1 MSQNQRETGDTLL
14 TCLDAG
20 SVGRRI
26 VAALPTMFARGVSLH
41 DVSGRCHWRSGA
53 MVGPSEHIA
62 VRAALEAFVG
72 QTAPAR
78 IDQHLPDGTSAIL
91 LNSRSSDFEF
101 TGFVMLIVTTS
112 RLKVKGRAAPDLPIP
127 VIRAVRHWGDLAA
140 MHAAGGAT
148 TAAEDPAAARPPL
161 SAEAAPASAVANSSA
176 PANAVQS
183 STGDTGKYAT
193 AVLLAQESLSNHV
206 PHEDQLERERCAAAL
221 RDFPMALFAQRL
233 VPLHPDARIRRYE
246 ILLRRNTRNAPEAA
260 PEALLRN
267 AEAMGLGSII
277 DRRVITSLVAWLRSH
292 AAVWASEPSQF
303 SVNLS
308 MTSLCDPDFMAFVSQ
323 CLRVANLPSGIL
335 VFEIDQHRARDERAR
350 ISAMAEGSQGAGT
363 GLVIDNFTLHDNS
376 VDLLMLPGLRLLK
389 IDRRLTADLSQSR
402 GAQAVV
408 AGIAQMARI
417 AGVHSVAKQI
427 DDPQEHLLLR
437 NLGVDFVQSFA
448 TAMPTPLDALRADIT
463 ERMIVDNT
471 VLDDNPVPAYLAAQ
485 PM

>member
-1 MSQNQRETGDTLL
+1 MTQPQRESTDTLSG
-14 TCLDAG
+14 CLDAG

-26 VAALPTMFARGVSLH
+26 VTALPTMFARGVSLH
-41 DVSGRCHWRSGA
+41 DASGHCHWRSGGV
-53 MVGPSEHIA
+53 VGPSEHIA

-91 LNSRSSDFEF
+91 LNSRSVDFEF
-101 TGFVMLIVTTS
+101 TGFVMLIVMTS

-140 MHAAGGAT
+140 MHAAGDASATAPDVADSPDDVAPVGAMVP
-148 TAAEDPAAARPPL
+148 ESAAAATGPAL
-161 SAEAAPASAVANSSA
+161 STNE
-176 PANAVQS
+176 
-183 STGDTGKYAT
+183 
-193 AVLLAQESLSNHV
+193 
-206 PHEDQLERERCAAAL
+206 PHENQLERERCAAAL

-233 VPLHPDARIRRYE
+233 TPLHPDARIRRYE
-246 ILLRRNTRNAPEAA
+246 VLLRRNTRNAPHAA

-277 DRRVITSLVAWLRSH
+277 DRRVITALVAWLRSH
-292 AAVWASEPSQF
+292 GTVWASEPSQF

-308 MTSLCDPDFMAFVSQ
+308 ITSLTDPEFMSFVSN
-323 CLRVANLPSGIL
+323 CLGAANLPNGIL

-350 ISAMAEGSQGAGT
+350 MGMLAEGCQEAGT

-389 IDRRLTADLSQSR
+389 LDRRLTADLAQSR
-402 GAQAVV
+402 SAQAVV
-408 AGIAQMARI
+408 AGIAQMARV
-417 AGVHSVAKQI
+417 AGVHSVAKQV
-427 DDPQEHLLLR
+427 DDAQEHALLR

-448 TAMPTPLDALRADIT
+448 SSMPTPLDSLRADIT
-463 ERMIVDNT
+463 ERMIIDHT
-471 VLDDNPVPAYLAAQ
+471 AQDDNPLPPYLAAQ

>member
-26 VAALPTMFARGVSLH
+26 VTALPTMFARGVSLH
-41 DVSGRCHWRSGA
+41 DATGRCHWRSGA

-91 LNSRSSDFEF
+91 LISRSSDFEF
-101 TGFVMLIVTTS
+101 TGFVMLIVATS

-140 MHAAGGAT
+140 MHAAGDGSGNAEE
-148 TAAEDPAAARPPL
+148 AAAPAARP
-161 SAEAAPASAVANSSA
+161 AADAAAAVPNSS
-176 PANAVQS
+176 
-183 STGDTGKYAT
+183 GDTGKYAT
-193 AVLLAQESLSNHV
+193 EVLLSQESLSAYV
-206 PHEDQLERERCAAAL
+206 PHEDLLERERCAAAL

-233 VPLHPDARIRRYE
+233 TPLHPDARIRRYE
-246 ILLRRNTRNAPEAA
+246 ILLRRNTPNAPDAA

-277 DRRVITSLVAWLRSH
+277 DRRVITSLVAWLRNH
-292 AAVWASEPSQF
+292 AQVWGSEPSQF

-308 MTSLCDPDFMAFVSQ
+308 MTSLTDPDFMAFVSQ

-350 ISAMAEGSQGAGT
+350 LAVLADGFQSTGA

-389 IDRRLTADLSQSR
+389 IDRRLTADLAQSR
-402 GAQAVV
+402 SAQAVV

-417 AGVHSVAKQI
+417 AGVHSVAKQV
-427 DDPQEHLLLR
+427 DDPQDHVLLR

-448 TAMPTPLDALRADIT
+448 TSVPTPLEALRADIT

-471 VLDDNPVPAYLAAQ
+471 VLEENPVPSYLAAQ
-485 PM
+485 PG

>member
-1 MSQNQRETGDTLL
+1 MTSIQREAGDTLL

-20 SVGRRI
+20 SVGRRV

-41 DVSGRCHWRSGA
+41 DASGHCHWRSAGH
-53 MVGPSEHIA
+53 VGPAEHIA

-78 IDQHLPDGTSAIL
+78 IDQPLPDGTSAIL

-127 VIRAVRHWGDLAA
+127 VVRAVRHWGDLAA
-140 MHAAGGAT
+140 MHAAGGAIAST
-148 TAAEDPAAARPPL
+148 FESTDVLSPEVVAAAAAAAALAANTAESGKFASPGAAANPAPL
-161 SAEAAPASAVANSSA
+161 
-176 PANAVQS
+176 
-183 STGDTGKYAT
+183 
-193 AVLLAQESLSNHV
+193 L
-206 PHEDQLERERCAAAL
+206 HEDLLERERCSTAL

-233 VPLHPDARIRRYE
+233 VPLHNDARIRRYE
-246 ILLRRNTRNAPEAA
+246 VLLRRSTRNAPEAA

-277 DRRVITSLVAWLRSH
+277 DRRVITALVAWLASH
-292 AAVWASEPSQF
+292 ARVWDSEPSQF

-308 MTSLCDPDFMAFVSQ
+308 LTSLADVDFMNFVSD
-323 CLRVANLPSGIL
+323 CLRSAELPSGIL
-335 VFEIDQHRARDERAR
+335 VFEVDQHRARDERAR
-350 ISAMAEGSQGAGT
+350 IGVLAEGCQAAGT

-389 IDRRLTADLSQSR
+389 IDRRLTAELVQSR
-402 GAQAVV
+402 SAQAVV
-408 AGIAQMARI
+408 AGIAQMARV
-417 AGVHSVAKQI
+417 AGVHSVAKQVE
-427 DDPQEHLLLR
+427 DPLEHELLR

-448 TAMPTPLDALRADIT
+448 SSKPSPLDALRADIT
-463 ERMIVDNT
+463 ERMIVDHT
-471 VLDDNPVPAYLAAQ
+471 VLDENPVPAYLAAQ
-485 PM
+485 PMQRS